1 MRYSGI
7 KQFRGARRARQAD
20 VRSFSCLRRCR
31 PVYYGDFGRGQRGR
45 LFRKCDSIRYMR
57 KYVGKFLLL
66 LVMAALPV
74 AVWGQK
80 VAFEVN
86 APRVVAVG
94 EIFRI
99 EYVTDSKPQDFKGL
113 SLKEWMYWPD
123 RRSPRVN
130 RYPS

>member
-1 MRYSGI
+1 
-7 KQFRGARRARQAD
+7 
-20 VRSFSCLRRCR
+20 
-31 PVYYGDFGRGQRGR
+31 
-45 LFRKCDSIRYMR
+45 MR

-99 EYVTDSKPQDFKGL
+99 EYVTDSKPQDLRAL